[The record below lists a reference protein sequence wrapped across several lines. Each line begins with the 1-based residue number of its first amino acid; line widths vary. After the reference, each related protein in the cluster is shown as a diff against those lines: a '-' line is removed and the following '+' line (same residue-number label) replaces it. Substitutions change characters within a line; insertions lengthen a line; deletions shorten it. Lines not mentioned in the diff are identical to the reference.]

1 MEFEINLLPYRPYN
15 FWLETL
21 QKNRL
26 VILLSVLGLSLVLI
40 VGIYARVI
48 MKKTTQVVSSGQE
61 FVKIT
66 LEKEKVSSL
75 VKKLYELEDERTMW
89 SEKLMS
95 LSDAT
100 PDQVFLTAMEFEEE
114 KSRTG
119 GSSGGGKNDKLVLQG
134 VVVTATGEDPSFF
147 IQQFMRDLKDN
158 PSFMAGFKDPVLVS
172 VSNPREK
179 NQRITLDFEFQLF
192 RKVTE

>member
-1 MEFEINLLPYRPYN
+1 MEFEINLIPYRPYN
-15 FWLETL
+15 LWLEKL
-21 QKNRL
+21 KKNRL
-26 VILLSVLGLSLVLI
+26 IVLLAILGVSLILI

-66 LEKEKVSSL
+66 LEKEQVSSL
-75 VKKLYELEDERTMW
+75 VKKLYELQNERTMW

-119 GSSGGGKNDKLVLQG
+119 GRSGGGKNDKLALQG
-134 VVVTATGEDPSFF
+134 VVVTSTGEDPSFF
-147 IQQFMRDLKDN
+147 IQQFMQDLKAN
-158 PSFMAGFKDPVLVS
+158 PSFMAGFQDPVLVS
-172 VSNPREK
+172 VSNPREED
-179 NQRITLDFEFQLF
+179 QRITLDFEFQLF

>member
-1 MEFEINLLPYRPYN
+1 MEFEINLLPCKPYN
-15 FWLETL
+15 FWVETV
-21 QKNRL
+21 QKNRMA
-26 VILLSVLGLSLVLI
+26 ILLSVLALSLILI

-66 LEKEKVSSL
+66 IEKEKVSSL
-75 VKKLYELEDERTMW
+75 VKKLYDLENERTMW

-114 KSRTG
+114 KSRAG
-119 GSSGGGKNDKLVLQG
+119 GSSGGRRNGKLILQG

-147 IQQFMRDLKDN
+147 IQQVMQELKAN
-158 PSFMAGFKDPVLVS
+158 PSFMAGFQDPVLVS
-172 VSNPREK
+172 VSNPQEED
-179 NQRITLDFEFQLF
+179 QRITLDFEFHLL
-192 RKVTE
+192 RKMAE